1 MREAKLKYLLLSGQW
16 GIKEYEE
23 ERTDMFWELQF
34 EGDADP
40 EVTALKSQRK
50 GEK

>member
-34 EGDADP
+34 EGGPDP
-40 EVTALKSQRK
+40 EVTALKSQGK
-50 GEK
+50 

>member
-16 GIKEYEE
+16 GIKEYEQ

-34 EGDADP
+34 GGGPDP

-50 GEK
+50 RGN